1 MISEVVKELK
11 ILTEKYDCSGLFHNI
26 EVTADVMSKNKAAKE
41 AEILSVALSFM
52 LDYAIDRK
60 NTDMMHEIYD
70 IADRNNAIKELQAS
84 KAYQLM
90 YRLEDEIHSAYPRSI
105 DELISF
111 MDGLDNTYTPY
122 DILPYDTESRL
133 KLE

>member
-1 MISEVVKELK
+1 MIDEVVNELK

-26 EVTADVMSKNKAAKE
+26 KVTTDVMSNNKTAKE

-60 NTDMMHEIYD
+60 NTDIMHEVYD
-70 IADRNNAIKELQAS
+70 IADRNNAAKELQGN

-105 DELISF
+105 NELITF
-111 MDGLDNTYTPY
+111 MDGLDNTHTEY
-122 DILPYDTESRL
+122 DILPYDAKSRL
-133 KLE
+133 KFE